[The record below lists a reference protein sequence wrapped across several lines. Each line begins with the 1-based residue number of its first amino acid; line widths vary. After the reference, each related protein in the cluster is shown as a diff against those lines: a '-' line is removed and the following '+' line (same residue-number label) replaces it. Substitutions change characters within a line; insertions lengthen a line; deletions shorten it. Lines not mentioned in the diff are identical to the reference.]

1 MEITIEELDEYKQ
14 KIQNEMDVLFYYKVK
29 KMVDNGYTEYGIL
42 HMLTHYNTITGK
54 KRDEL
59 HPIMDNVLDNSKPI
73 MRRNA
78 GDVNG

>member
-1 MEITIEELDEYKQ
+1 
-14 KIQNEMDVLFYYKVK
+14 
-29 KMVDNGYTEYGIL
+29 
-42 HMLTHYNTITGK
+42 LTHYNTVTGK